1 MAFICGSFANEEDD
15 FVANW
20 SYPPTPQ
27 KKLTKRRHSFCSRS
41 NKDNKNPYSSRGL
54 DKFEALLAD
63 LDGKRQ
69 KIYTQKG
76 SEDISLVRFVYSNS
90 NDVKPIVV
98 KIKDHKKQDKE
109 KENQHKLE
117 NTKTTLSSLEHAVD
131 GGNRKTAGSGKVV
144 QQAKQSI
151 DYKKMISV
159 DQLRKK
165 FGEWWRPWYSLPLFV
180 ILILVFLVFFGRSFA
195 ILCTSLGW
203 YMVPSING
211 TFDSTKRTKKIMK
224 KEYSRKVSDKIISSP
239 RSPTNNQ
246 PHRKSF

>member
-1 MAFICGSFANEEDD
+1 MAFICGSIANEEDD
-15 FVANW
+15 LVASW
-20 SYPPTPQ
+20 SYPPTPK
-27 KKLTKRRHSFCSRS
+27 KKLSKRRHSFGSRS
-41 NKDNKNPYSSRGL
+41 NKDNKNPYSNRGL

-69 KIYTQKG
+69 QIYTQKG
-76 SEDISLVRFVYSNS
+76 SEDISLVRFAYSNS

-98 KIKDHKKQDKE
+98 KIKDHKKQE
-109 KENQHKLE
+109 KVE
-117 NTKTTLSSLEHAVD
+117 NTKPRSPSPKHEV
-131 GGNRKTAGSGKVV
+131 SKVV
-144 QQAKQSI
+144 QPTKLPLV
-151 DYKKMISV
+151 DNYNMMISV

-165 FGEWWRPWYSLPLFV
+165 FSEWWRPWYSLPLFV

-211 TFDSTKRTKKIMK
+211 TFENTNRKKKIVK
-224 KEYSRKVSDKIISSP
+224 KEYSRKLSDKIITSP
-239 RSPTNNQ
+239 RSPINHQ